1 MSTVRSPAADLIL
14 TNGRVFCGLHEGFS
28 DAVAIAGER
37 ILAVGDAASVEVY
50 RGPGTKTI
58 DLAGRLA
65 VPGLNEAH
73 LHVVHVGLG
82 MIEMNLRPE
91 RGIRSLDD
99 IYREVAEAARRR
111 VPGEWITGRGYD
123 HNELVEGRHPSIEEL
138 DGLAPDNPVYIE
150 RTCGHL
156 AVANSRALSEA
167 GIVADTPD
175 PEGGLI
181 ERVNGRLTG
190 LLAERAMRL
199 VVNVKPKPDVKR
211 IVEAIERA
219 GKYLLSQGFTSAMD
233 AAVGFLAGMDEL
245 AAYDEAAATGRLPL
259 RTWITIYGNP
269 DEGIGDAAHAAG
281 YRQGTERG
289 RMRIGAMKIFA
300 DGSAGALT
308 AAMSEPYLV
317 GDPANRGILTYS
329 QEVMH
334 DYLARYH
341 RQGYQLA
348 IHAIGDVAIERVLSG
363 IEAADTPDQPIIGR
377 RHRIE
382 HCGFLTDDQMARM
395 VAAQVDPVPQPVFI
409 YEFGDLYV
417 ANVGQ
422 ERANRSYPLR
432 KWIEAGLH
440 PAASSDAPVCAT
452 DPFKNI
458 YTMITR
464 KTRRGTVIGADQV
477 VTVAQA
483 LHAYTALGAYTQFA
497 ETEKGRIVPGLLAD
511 IAVFSRDIFAATPA
525 EIETGTQCDLTI
537 LGGEVVFDRLA

>member
-1 MSTVRSPAADLIL
+1 MSTVRSTAADLIL
-14 TNGRVFCGLHEGFS
+14 TNGRVFCGLHEGFA

-37 ILAVGDAASVEVY
+37 ILAVGDAAAVEAH

-91 RGIRSLDD
+91 RGVRSLDD
-99 IYREVAEAARRR
+99 IYRQVADSARERQ
-111 VPGEWITGRGYD
+111 PGEWITGRGYD
-123 HNELVEGRHPSIEEL
+123 HNELVEGQHPSIAEL
-138 DGLAPDNPVYIE
+138 DRLAPNNPVYIE

-156 AVANSRALSEA
+156 SVANTRALELA
-167 GIVADTPD
+167 GIDFNTPD

-181 ERVNGRLTG
+181 ERIDGRLTG

-199 VVNVKPKPDVKR
+199 IVNVKPKPDVRR

-219 GKYLLSQGFTSAMD
+219 GNYLLSQGFTSAMD

-245 AAYDEAAATGRLPL
+245 TAYDEAAATGRLPV

-269 DEGIGDAAHAAG
+269 DEGIGEAAYEAG

-329 QEVMH
+329 QEAMH
-334 DYLARYH
+334 DHLARYH

-363 IEAADTPDQPIIGR
+363 IEAADTPEQPILGR

-382 HCGFLTDDQMARM
+382 HCGFLTDHQMARM

-432 KWIEAGLH
+432 SWIEAGLH

-464 KTRRGTVIGADQV
+464 KTRRGTVIGADQMV
-477 VTVAQA
+477 SVAQA

-511 IAVFSRDIFAATPA
+511 IAVFSRDIFAATPE

-537 LGGEVVFDRLA
+537 LGGEIVFNRLA

>member
-1 MSTVRSPAADLIL
+1 MSTVQSPAADLIL
-14 TNGRVFCGLHEGFS
+14 TNGRVFCGLHEGFA

-37 ILAVGDAASVEVY
+37 IMAVGDAATINDH
-50 RGPGTKTI
+50 RGPATRTI

-91 RGIRSLDD
+91 LGVRSLEV
-99 IYREVAEAARRR
+99 IYRKVANAAHKAQ
-111 VPGEWITGRGYD
+111 PGEWITGRGYD
-123 HNELVEGRHPSIEEL
+123 HNELVEGQHPSIDEL
-138 DGLAPDNPVYIE
+138 DRLAPNNPVYIE

-156 AVANSRALSEA
+156 AVANSLALEAASIRAE
-167 GIVADTPD
+167 TPD

-181 ERVNGRLTG
+181 ERLDGRLTG

-199 VVNVKPKPDVKR
+199 IVDVKPKPDVKQ
-211 IVEAIERA
+211 VVDAIERA
-219 GKYLLSQGFTSAMD
+219 GKHLLSQGFTSAMD

-245 AAYDEAAATGRLPL
+245 AAYDEAAASGRLPV

-269 DEGIGDAAHAAG
+269 DEGIGEAAFLAG
-281 YRQGTERG
+281 YRQGYERG

-334 DYLARYH
+334 EYLARYH

-363 IEAADTPDQPIIGR
+363 IEAADTTDQPILGR

-382 HCGFLTDDQMARM
+382 HCGFLNDAQMARM

-409 YEFGDLYV
+409 
-417 ANVGQ
+417 
-422 ERANRSYPLR
+422 
-432 KWIEAGLH
+432 
-440 PAASSDAPVCAT
+440 
-452 DPFKNI
+452 
-458 YTMITR
+458 
-464 KTRRGTVIGADQV
+464 
-477 VTVAQA
+477 
-483 LHAYTALGAYTQFA
+483 
-497 ETEKGRIVPGLLAD
+497 
-511 IAVFSRDIFAATPA
+511 
-525 EIETGTQCDLTI
+525 
-537 LGGEVVFDRLA
+537 